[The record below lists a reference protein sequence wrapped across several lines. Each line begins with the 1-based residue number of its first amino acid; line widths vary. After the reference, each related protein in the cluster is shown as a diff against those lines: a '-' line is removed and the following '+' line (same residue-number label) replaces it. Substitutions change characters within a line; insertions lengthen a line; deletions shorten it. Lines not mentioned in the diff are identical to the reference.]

1 MSPDP
6 PKAGRRDGVWPL
18 VFASATLLLGCGGA
32 APLLHPAHV
41 LAPGEI
47 RAVGGVAARAI
58 VGNMGDSLKG
68 ATNEAAAAKAQG
80 QDPCATSCS
89 TTYAQGAL
97 VAAAMAPDLSP
108 VAGARVGVGGEFEGG
123 ITYTGRGA
131 RIDLRRAFAL
141 GKRPTAWALSIGL
154 GLDAAFEGRQNNGL
168 PDVDNANL
176 FGFGGDLPILLGWK
190 STAGLYYA
198 WVGARFGYEHD
209 TIQPR
214 NSEQLPQGATNPGPT
229 LAGDRFAVGGLL
241 GLAIGF
247 RHVHVALELEADYA
261 AVTGTFGGTTGKVD
275 GLSLTPATALWWDF

>member
-1 MSPDP
+1 MR
-6 PKAGRRDGVWPL
+6 ARV
-18 VFASATLLLGCGGA
+18 VASAALLLGTGCGGA
-32 APLLHPAHV
+32 TPLLHPAHV

-47 RAVGGVAARAI
+47 RAEAGIAARAV
-58 VGNMGDSLKG
+58 VGNLGDSLRN
-68 ATNEAAAAKAQG
+68 ATNEAANAKAQG

-89 TTYAQGAL
+89 NTYAQGAL

-108 VAGARVGVGGEFEGG
+108 VAGARVGVGAEFEGG
-123 ITYTGRGA
+123 IMYTGRGA
-131 RIDLRRAFAL
+131 RIDLRRAFAI

-154 GLDAAFEGRQNNGL
+154 GADFAFLGRQGASL

-176 FGFGGDLPILLGWK
+176 FGVGGDLPVLLGWK
-190 STAGLYYA
+190 SAAGLYYV
-198 WVGARFGYEHD
+198 WLGARFGYEHD

-214 NSEQLPQGATNPGPT
+214 NTEPLPQGATNPGPQ
-229 LAGDRFAVGGLL
+229 LQGDRFAVGGLL